1 MKQTI
6 QGVIFDW
13 AGTTVDF
20 GCFAPVSAFVEAFR
34 KAGIDVTLEE
44 TRAPMGKLKIEHIR
58 TMLAMPAVKAR
69 WTERWGRSPEESDA
83 QSIYHDFEPALF
95 AVLDRHCE
103 LKDGVLDCV
112 KELRSRGLKIGSTT
126 GYTREMMNVVEEAA
140 RQAGYAPD
148 CLVTAD
154 ETGGFGR
161 PWPYMIF
168 ENMRLLK
175 LPAVRTV
182 VKIGDTVSDIEEAR
196 AAGVWAVGV
205 VDGSSVMGLSHA
217 EFSALTDAEK
227 AAARIRARSV
237 LLAAG
242 ADFVIESLSELPGLI
257 DGINARQCR

>member
-20 GCFAPVSAFVEAFR
+20 GCFVPVSAFVEAFR

-83 QSIYHDFEPALF
+83 QAIYHDFEPALF

-242 ADFVIESLSELPGLI
+242 ADFVIDSLSELPGLI
-257 DGINARQCR
+257 DGINARQGR

>member
-1 MKQTI
+1 M
-6 QGVIFDW
+6 
-13 AGTTVDF
+13 
-20 GCFAPVSAFVEAFR
+20 R
-34 KAGIDVTLEE
+34 
-44 TRAPMGKLKIEHIR
+44 R
-58 TMLAMPAVKAR
+58 T
-69 WTERWGRSPEESDA
+69 
-83 QSIYHDFEPALF
+83 
-95 AVLDRHCE
+95 
-103 LKDGVLDCV
+103 
-112 KELRSRGLKIGSTT
+112 
-126 GYTREMMNVVEEAA
+126 
-140 RQAGYAPD
+140 

-196 AAGVWAVGV
+196 DAGVWAVGV

-257 DGINARQCR
+257 DGINARQGR

>member
-20 GCFAPVSAFVEAFR
+20 GCFAPVSAFAEAFR

-83 QSIYHDFEPALF
+83 QAIYHDFEPALF

-140 RQAGYAPD
+140 RQAG
-148 CLVTAD
+148 
-154 ETGGFGR
+154 GFGR

-205 VDGSSVMGLSHA
+205 IEGSSVMGLSHA

-227 AAARIRARSV
+227 AAARIRTRSV

-242 ADFVIESLSELPGLI
+242 ADFVIDSLSELPGLI
-257 DGINARQCR
+257 DGINARQGR